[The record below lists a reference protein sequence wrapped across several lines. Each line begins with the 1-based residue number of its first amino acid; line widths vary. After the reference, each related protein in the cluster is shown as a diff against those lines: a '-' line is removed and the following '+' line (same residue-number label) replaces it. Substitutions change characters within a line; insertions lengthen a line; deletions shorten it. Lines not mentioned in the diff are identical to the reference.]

1 MILSLVLARN
11 PRLKTIL
18 HGEKKEFVTG
28 MLRAEEQVLV
38 IFICGYTISVGV
50 FFLFSFLAMPCS
62 MPDLPQPGIKPM
74 PPTLGMWSLN
84 H

>member
-50 FFLFSFLAMPCS
+50 FFFFFFFGHAMQYARS
-62 MPDLPQPGIKPM
+62 S
-74 PPTLGMWSLN
+74 PTRDQTHAPYIGNVES
-84 H
+84 